1 MPTTITKSKPP
12 ANNNDRE
19 AILAKAAAMA
29 STAANN
35 NKRKRQ
41 VANVSLDAIPRVL
54 QHHVNIINLGGC
66 PRCNS
71 TKAKLSPDSIGGTVQ
86 KYGCKNCKKVYHENT
101 PRPPILLDGVQPP
114 TDYQVLL
121 SKDEQMFLGKGRLQ
135 QVATRT
141 YAEITKRE
149 IHQDKLIFE
158 QKKKVL
164 QHQLK
169 EKRRKIFQLL
179 GLPFDDDDEEEEDD
193 VSDDD
198 NAPLMSLKGKKHDTL
213 EEEVTDTVGGSE
225 TESKKNSA
233 VSGDTTKG
241 DKSPIDEATKAK
253 STSSNP
259 FRDTILL
266 LRCETHKLEH
276 RVSLHQHHQAM
287 IEGGE
292 DEEVDITNDAVLR
305 PRSKYQLASRI
316 IQEGGDE
323 VTIYEVG
330 DTR

>member
-1 MPTTITKSKPP
+1 MPTTITNKSKPP
-12 ANNNDRE
+12 ANNDRE

-41 VANVSLDAIPRVL
+41 VANISLDAIPGVL
-54 QHHVNIINLGGC
+54 QHHVNIINLSGC

-71 TKAKLSPDSIGGTVQ
+71 TQAKLWVSKNNTGGTVQ

-101 PRPPILLDGVQPP
+101 PRPPIQHPP
-114 TDYQVLL
+114 TDYQVL
-121 SKDEQMFLGKGRLQ
+121 SKDEEMFLGKGRLQ
-135 QVATRT
+135 KVATRT

-179 GLPFDDDDEEEEDD
+179 GLPFDDDDEEEENDD
-193 VSDDD
+193 DSDDD

-213 EEEVTDTVGGSE
+213 EEEVTDTVGGNE

-253 STSSNP
+253 NTSSNP

-266 LRCETHKLEH
+266 LRRETHKLEQ
-276 RVSLHQHHQAM
+276 RVSLHQQHQAM

-316 IQEGGDE
+316 VQEGGDE

-330 DTR
+330 GIR